1 VQPFHVSATGHSVNY
16 LPQYVATWQ
25 GFFAA
30 EGLAVTES
38 VPNPWDLVLDD
49 IGSGKAQAALGGIW
63 VPSMYFGRAQ
73 RYTPFAQ
80 VSNRAPLAL
89 VGREKASEFDWSK
102 LPGKVVSMKGSNGAS
117 VGLFLKLVLRDNGV
131 DPASVNFIQD
141 LDGAM
146 LATLFQGGM
155 ADYLVID
162 APSALALEVKGG
174 GHVVSLLTE
183 TGGNV
188 PWSVYY
194 APGESGPERL
204 DVQTRFARALGRGM
218 DWVLARPAAAYQD
231 FLAQTFPRFDPAML
245 ASLIDIYRSQGMW
258 TTPRIDPASHDRWQR
273 GIAAGHLISSPIAYD
288 ALIDERPTVTL

>member
-1 VQPFHVSATGHSVNY
+1 MQQFHVSATGHSVNY

-30 EGLAVTES
+30 EGLEVTAS

-49 IGSGKAQAALGGIW
+49 IDSGKAQAALGGIW

-89 VGREKASEFDWSK
+89 VGREKPAEFNWAN

-117 VGLFLKLVLRDNGV
+117 VGLFLKLVMRDKGV
-131 DPASVNFIQD
+131 DPASVHFIQD

-162 APSALALEVKGG
+162 APSALTLQAKGG

-194 APGESGPERL
+194 APGDSGPERL
-204 DVQTRFARALGRGM
+204 DTQTRFVRALGRGM
-218 DWVLARPAAAYQD
+218 EWVLARPAAEYQD
-231 FLAQTFPRFDPAML
+231 FLAQTFPRFDPALL
-245 ASLIDIYRSQGMW
+245 APLIDIYRTQRMW
-258 TTPRIDPASHDRWQR
+258 TTPRIDPVSYDRWQL
-273 GIAAGHLISSPIAYD
+273 GIAAGHLLSSPIAYE
-288 ALIDERPTVTL
+288 ALIDQRPTAAY